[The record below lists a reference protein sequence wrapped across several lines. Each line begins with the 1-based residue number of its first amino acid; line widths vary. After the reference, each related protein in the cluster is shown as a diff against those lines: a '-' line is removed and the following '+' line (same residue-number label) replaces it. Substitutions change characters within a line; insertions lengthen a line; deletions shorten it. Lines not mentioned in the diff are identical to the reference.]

1 MAKIRLGDIATVVTK
16 GTTPTTIGFQFED
29 SGINFVKIESISED
43 GTFLKEKFSH
53 ISDECNVQMRRSQ
66 LQENDILFSI
76 AGAIGRSVIVTKEIL
91 PANTNQALA
100 IIRVPKG
107 KIDYNYLLYAL
118 SSSAIN
124 QQATQHQQGVAQLN
138 ISLKNVS
145 DFLLPIYTEA
155 MQKRIVQNLKKT
167 DKLIFLRKQQ
177 LEKLDELVK
186 ARFVEMFGDPD
197 QNPKGWPLV
206 SITEII
212 RDKASNGF
220 FAKRDAYKDDG
231 NVQILG
237 VSNVVN
243 RMYSNTKELPRT
255 NATQA
260 EKEKYSVKYGDM
272 LFCRSSLVAD
282 GIGKASIVAKGT
294 FPNVLFECHVIRLSL
309 DLQKCVPEFVQVLST
324 TPFFRRQIIAQSKTA
339 TMTTIGQDGILKS
352 SVVLP
357 PIDLQN
363 QFAAFVERVDQ
374 QKQTVQQSLEKL
386 ELMKK
391 ALMQEY
397 FG

>member
-1 MAKIRLGDIATVVTK
+1 MAKLGEVCTIVSGSTPKTSVTSYWDGNIKWITPAELNEDTFYIMDSVRHITEEGKEKTGLSYLPTGTVILSSRAPIGKTAIA
-16 GTTPTTIGFQFED
+16 GCEMCCNQGFKNLICSDAIYNEYLYFFLKSKTDYLNSLGRGATFKEI
-29 SGINFVKIESISED
+29 SKSIVESIEIP
-43 GTFLKEKFSH
+43 LPEVNQQKEIAEKFKKLEQL
-53 ISDECNVQMRRSQ
+53 IS
-66 LQENDILFSI
+66 
-76 AGAIGRSVIVTKEIL
+76 
-91 PANTNQALA
+91 
-100 IIRVPKG
+100 
-107 KIDYNYLLYAL
+107 
-118 SSSAIN
+118 
-124 QQATQHQQGVAQLN
+124 
-138 ISLKNVS
+138 
-145 DFLLPIYTEA
+145 
-155 MQKRIVQNLKKT
+155 
-167 DKLIFLRKQQ
+167 LRKQQ
-177 LEKLDELVK
+177 LAKLDELVK

-282 GIGKASIVAKGT
+282 GIGKASIVAKGA